1 MSLPTVVRTS
11 VLLALVL
18 GAARAAPA
26 GDWTLRLF
34 GAVVEPTGETTVAA
48 DPGGLEVALASAGG
62 AGIAAAYRVAP
73 RWELELGVLA
83 SQPSI
88 DLTIEA
94 VPPTVRLEESLGII
108 PISLGA
114 YWVATPEARV
124 RLYLGPQ
131 VALVRY
137 DSLEVEVG
145 MSGVSEEVQVDSDLG
160 IGVLVGLDVPF
171 GTSRWMLNAT
181 VRYLETSAAP
191 DDASASIRVDPFIL
205 TLGVGVRL

>member
-1 MSLPTVVRTS
+1 MSVSTSARAS
-11 VLLALVL
+11 VLLVLLV
-18 GAARAAPA
+18 GAASTASS

-34 GAVVEPTGETTVAA
+34 GAVVEPTGETRVAA
-48 DPGGLEVALASAGG
+48 GPEGVNVSLASAGG
-62 AGIAAAYRVAP
+62 AGLALAYEIAA
-73 RWELELGVLA
+73 RWSLELGVLA
-83 SQPSI
+83 AQPTVDLAI
-88 DLTIEA
+88 DAL
-94 VPPTVRLEESLGII
+94 PPTVRLDEGLGII

-114 YWVATPEARV
+114 YWIATPEGRL

-131 VALVRY
+131 LALVRY

-145 MSGVSEEVQVDSDLG
+145 MSGVTEEVQVDSDPG
-160 IGVLVGLDVPF
+160 IGVLIGLDVPF